1 MKIKLTPDGTIIFSH
16 VKESDI
22 SQILGNINVL
32 FYEDYEDE
40 RDEYTLVRTPERVDG
55 DLTLSDLLAML
66 QQEPEEEMKLRSVEE
81 PEPRP
86 EEPKKCVPPRQKLD
100 NPLEEV
106 NRICRDLDREYL
118 EDVPEKLE
126 EALSNYTLED
136 ALRAVVNKAPMS
148 SILTTLAKITAEYC
162 VR

>member
-1 MKIKLTPDGTIIFSH
+1 MKIKLTPHGTIIFSH

-81 PEPRP
+81 PESRP

-100 NPLEEV
+100 N
-106 NRICRDLDREYL
+106 
-118 EDVPEKLE
+118 
-126 EALSNYTLED
+126 
-136 ALRAVVNKAPMS
+136 
-148 SILTTLAKITAEYC
+148 
-162 VR
+162 